1 MGWYYLQNAVVF
13 LIDTAFG
20 FYILALM
27 LRFLLGLVRAD
38 FRNPFA
44 QMLLRA
50 TSGLLL
56 PLRRIIPGSFGFDW
70 ANFLLML
77 TLQFIQN
84 TLVAVIIG
92 EPYSVVGTVIQS
104 IAALL
109 GILIRVFVFSI
120 FLEIAMSWFQAGQNP
135 LEALLYRLNYP
146 LLNPLRKRL
155 PLVSGI
161 DFSPMV
167 ALVVLELLS
176 LLLVLPLQDFGKFLS
191 SG

>member
-44 QMLLRA
+44 QMLLRT

-70 ANFLLML
+70 ANFLLMFV
-77 TLQFIQN
+77 LQFMQN
-84 TLVAVIIG
+84 TLVAGIIG
-92 EPYSVVGTVIQS
+92 EPYSVVGTVVQS

-109 GILIRVFVFSI
+109 SILIRVFVFSI
-120 FLEIAMSWFQAGQNP
+120 FLEIAMSWFQTGQNP

-167 ALVVLELLS
+167 ALVVLELFS

-191 SG
+191 TG